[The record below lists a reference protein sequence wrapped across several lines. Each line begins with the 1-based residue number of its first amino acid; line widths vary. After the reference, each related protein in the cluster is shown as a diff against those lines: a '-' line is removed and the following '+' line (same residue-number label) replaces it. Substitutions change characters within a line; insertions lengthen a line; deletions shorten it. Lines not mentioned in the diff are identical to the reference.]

1 MENLVYYR
9 MGQRFSKMVSTVLH
23 LVMDRG
29 YGGMDG
35 WVDVWMDEW
44 ADGRD
49 VSGQRLPARSYNT
62 VAKFYGWPGSETSK
76 RGC

>member
-1 MENLVYYR
+1 MEDFVYYR
-9 MGQRFSKMVSTVLH
+9 MGQRFFFWKIKMVGTVLH
-23 LVMDRG
+23 LVMERG

-49 VSGQRLPARSYNT
+49 VSR
-62 VAKFYGWPGSETSK
+62 
-76 RGC
+76 